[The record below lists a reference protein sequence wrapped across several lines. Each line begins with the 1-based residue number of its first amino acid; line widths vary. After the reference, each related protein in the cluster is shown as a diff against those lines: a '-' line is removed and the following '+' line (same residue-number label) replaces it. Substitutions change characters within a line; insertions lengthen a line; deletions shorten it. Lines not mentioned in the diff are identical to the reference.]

1 MLHEIEH
8 DVLKEMYTAVVDEL
22 LDIQLEFEEKL
33 AEAEERTQ
41 HELARQKDELD
52 NAHSAEMGE
61 LNIDLDKH
69 KAAISKLGEKLMKT
83 NE

>member
-33 AEAEERTQ
+33 AEAEERT
-41 HELARQKDELD
+41 
-52 NAHSAEMGE
+52 
-61 LNIDLDKH
+61 
-69 KAAISKLGEKLMKT
+69 
-83 NE
+83 

>member
-1 MLHEIEH
+1 
-8 DVLKEMYTAVVDEL
+8 
-22 LDIQLEFEEKL
+22 
-33 AEAEERTQ
+33 
-41 HELARQKDELD
+41 LARQKDELD
-52 NAHSAEMGE
+52 NAHSAEIGE